1 MQLRHLT
8 SSGVIVEGD
17 EISVLCDPWLL
28 DGAFYGAWNHYPPLA
43 FEPEDYDHVDYIYLS
58 RAHPGRFHPP
68 TLERLGTDIPVLVHE
83 DAPDRLVSG
92 VERLGFDLVELPDAD
107 QTDLDGT
114 LSVEAVSASARS
126 PLPDGRGGRS
136 SPPASSRHRRPGIA
150 PPADSAAPVVVFDD
164 GESVLV
170 NASACRW
177 PAARGACDAV
187 ADRYGDIDALV
198 TPYAAADYYP
208 QCRIDYAY
216 DRKLA
221 ARDEVVREMYAEAE
235 AFVNALEPDY
245 FLPVADGY
253 ALGGQFA
260 RLDEYVAL
268 RTRNEA
274 FWHFAGS
281 PSIEPAH
288 SIPVLLNSE
297 EALDLET
304 GVPSA
309 NYVPTNRDERR
320 EYVRTEL
327 AERELAYECDDRP
340 GLADFRPLL
349 PDAYENLEAKRTAI
363 GWESETTV
371 VIDIGEGTAVA
382 VSMSGGGY
390 ELVDRVPVTAIDDPF
405 LYLTMDP
412 RLLYKLLRGSED
424 VRFSDA
430 RLGSHVRSA
439 REPDVREPAIDR
451 VLDAYHA

>member
-8 SSGVIVEGD
+8 SSSVVVEGD
-17 EISVLCDPWLL
+17 ELSVLCDPWLL

-43 FEPEDYDHVDYIYLS
+43 FDPEDYDHVDYIYLS
-58 RAHPGRFHPP
+58 SSHPGRFHRP
-68 TLERLGTDIPVLVHE
+68 TLERLDADTPVLVHE
-83 DAPDRLVSG
+83 DASDRLVDG
-92 VERLGFDLVELPDAD
+92 VERLGFDLVELFDAD
-107 QTDLDGT
+107 RTNLGGT
-114 LSVEAVSASARS
+114 LSIEAVSASARR
-126 PLPDGRGGRS
+126 PLPDGRGGD
-136 SPPASSRHRRPGIA
+136 SPSASARYQRPRVA
-150 PPADSAAPVVVFDD
+150 PPVGDAAPVVVFDD

-177 PAARGACDAV
+177 PAARDACDAV
-187 ADRYGDIDALV
+187 AGRYGDVDALV
-198 TPYAAADYYP
+198 TPYATADPYP

-221 ARDEVVREMYAEAE
+221 ARDEVVRGMYAEAE

-253 ALGGQFA
+253 ALGGQLA

-297 EALDLET
+297 ESLDLET
-304 GVPSA
+304 GEPSA
-309 NYVPTNRDERR
+309 NYVPTDRDERR
-320 EYVRTEL
+320 EYVRTKL
-327 AERELAYECDDRP
+327 AERDLAYERGDRP

-349 PDAYENLEAKRTAI
+349 PDAYENLEAKRAALD
-363 GWESETTV
+363 WESETTV
-371 VIDIGEGTAVA
+371 LIDLTEGTAVA
-382 VSMSGGGY
+382 ISMSGDGY

-412 RLLYKLLRGSED
+412 RLLYDLLSDAEG

-430 RLGSHVRSA
+430 RLGSHVRYA
-439 REPDVREPAIDR
+439 RDPDVREPAIDR
-451 VLDAYHA
+451 VLNAYHA